1 MRQYINLLMICLLIF
16 IGCTC
21 CTKDE
26 PLSPLVGTAW
36 ECVEEPEI
44 LMFNDK
50 GSGTFYAKSATD
62 GVYDE
67 IYSSFD
73 FTYEVSGKNINVHI
87 FYSRFDS
94 MYDFVMVDDE
104 TLICG
109 VFHYKKIQH
118 KKNQNRL

>member
-1 MRQYINLLMICLLIF
+1 MRQRIRILMICLLSC

-21 CTKDE
+21 CSKE
-26 PLSPLVGTAW
+26 ELPSPLVGTAW
-36 ECVEEPEI
+36 EWVEEPAI
-44 LMFNDK
+44 IVFNDNS
-50 GSGTFYAKSATD
+50 SGTFYAKSATD

-109 VFHYKKIQH
+109 VFHFKKIQH
-118 KKNQNRL
+118 KRNQNS